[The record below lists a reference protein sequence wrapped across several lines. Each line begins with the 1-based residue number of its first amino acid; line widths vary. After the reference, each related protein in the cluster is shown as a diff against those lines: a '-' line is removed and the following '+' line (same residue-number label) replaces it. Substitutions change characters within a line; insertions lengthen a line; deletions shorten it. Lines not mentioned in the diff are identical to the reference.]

1 MEIGKKEILFLILLQ
16 FAWVLD
22 CYGTHMC
29 YIKPND
35 NRECP
40 GNPCY
45 TIDHYLQYPATYF
58 KSNTTFYFLQGTHR
72 INQSII
78 AKSLKLSHSHL
89 ALVGQSPYPNNLTS
103 NTTLGNM
110 QPVIKCATR
119 FAFSF
124 YFAQSILIAN
134 LSFISCG
141 AVDPFIGFTAA
152 LIFVFT
158 TDVNIIG
165 VSVQNSTGFGVYM
178 LKVLGNSQ
186 IAYSSFIANRG
197 DDKHVGG
204 NLFLNF
210 YSYSTED
217 DCKDPVH
224 FTIQSSEFKGGNNLY
239 PASLVS
245 PGCYVEIDKLCV
257 DIFIQIDD
265 VVMSENGRMHDD
277 PSCEGGNLGI
287 LVNEPKN
294 SIGPSYHISITNSH
308 FENGYAERGS
318 GIFFFATGKYSCEN
332 ETHSAFNTLMILNT
346 SITGNVASAASGGI
360 SIALKAVCQLYRI
373 KLSNVT
379 FRNNRVTGTSTKY
392 SGEVNYGS
400 MGLVVASKTFKSH
413 SISVKNCI
421 FHSGVA
427 EKTGG
432 LGIVFLHTSAYSG
445 YTRRECNTHPQV
457 IIVNCR
463 FISNVGLWYTGLNI
477 HFARDSILP
486 CTGSPSIEDTVRI
499 RDCTFLNNSGYHSM
513 AIMIVDAAHLA
524 ISPSRFK
531 VENVSFYNSHLPST
545 DMHWHNIGSVYQNTA
560 AAAVLLYG
568 IQNVTFASCTFHNNY
583 VTALLAY
590 ESNIYFNGNM
600 TFSDNR
606 GWNGGALALFG
617 SFLIPKPNTKMYFHN
632 NHAEKRGGAFYVEN
646 YMVFSI
652 LHPCFLQPTL
662 LNNKPFSETG
672 IAAYF
677 SNNTAGVAGS
687 VLYGGYIERCYLL
700 PYSVIATAF
709 QNSRMILKELF
720 FNHTTQNDL
729 SVIASDPIGVCFCA
743 NGKLDCVR
751 KVAVKEVLP
760 GGTFETSVAVVGQTN
775 GIVPGVVHAR
785 FINNTELHSLDY
797 LEYSQNVNQSCTTL
811 KYSLFSNQDHEWL
824 ELTAE
829 SPDPQRVPFAFP
841 LISIH
846 LLPCPPGFNLSGI
859 PGRCSCASTLA
870 EHGYQCNIRTQSIH
884 RPSQVWVGCN
894 YHFKANSCNNTC
906 GVMVHTHCP
915 LDYCKQQ
922 DIELNLKHPDA
933 QCALNHSGILCGKCQ
948 PGLSLAFGTSR
959 CLQCSNAYLAL
970 FLAFVAAGLVLVV
983 LLSWCNLTVSEGTL
997 NALILYANIIQ
1008 ASRPTFLPGGE
1019 INILTV
1025 FVAWLNLDL
1034 GIETCFFNSMDM
1046 YAKAWLQFA
1055 FPAYI
1060 WILVALMIVL
1070 SHYYTTVARLV
1081 GQNAPKVLATLFLLS
1096 YAKLLRA
1103 VLIILSFT
1111 YLTYPDGHLKPV
1123 WLYDGDVDY
1132 LKGKHIPLFIA
1143 ALLISIAFLLPYT
1156 FVVFSMQW
1164 LRKKSNYRM
1173 LVWVRKLKPVFDP
1186 YGGPYKDK
1194 CQFWTGLLLVIR
1206 VILFLGFATN
1216 SSGNKALNLIIIIIA
1231 VIVLLSAQ
1239 VALFP
1244 GVYKSR
1250 TLDSLDV
1257 SFILNLGVLST
1268 TTLYLRLISGNTAT
1282 PVFVS
1287 IAIAFTTFTLIML
1300 YHIYKYTCIHTIWH
1314 NVFVFKSPTNIRC
1327 CRDGHGL
1334 HIHTTESDEN
1344 ENHNIEYIELE
1355 QQPIK
1360 PAIRHVRTQRLTYDE
1375 DGELMLV
1382 TDN

>member
-1 MEIGKKEILFLILLQ
+1 MEVLFLVLLLL
-16 FAWVLD
+16 AHVLD
-22 CYGTHMC
+22 CYGTHAC
-29 YIKPND
+29 YITPND
-35 NRECP
+35 DGQCP

-45 TIDHYLQYPATYF
+45 TVDHYLQYPAIYF
-58 KSNTTFYFLQGTHR
+58 KSNTTFYFLQGIHTIDR
-72 INQSII
+72 PIL
-78 AKSLKLSHSHL
+78 AKTLKMSHL
-89 ALVGQSPYPNNLTS
+89 ALVGQPPYSNNLTS
-103 NTTLGNM
+103 NKSLGNM
-110 QPVIKCATR
+110 QPIIKCATR

-124 YFAQSILIAN
+124 YFARSILIAN
-134 LSFISCG
+134 LTLISCG
-141 AVDPFIGFTAA
+141 AEDSFIGYTAA
-152 LIFVFT
+152 VMFVLS

-165 VSVQNSTGFGVYM
+165 VSIQNSTGFGVFM
-178 LKVLGNSQ
+178 LNVLGNSQ
-186 IAYSSFIANRG
+186 IAYSRFIANRG
-197 DDKHVGG
+197 DDKYVGG
-204 NLFLNF
+204 NLFLSF
-210 YSYSTED
+210 YSTGD
-217 DCKDPVH
+217 DCKHPVH
-224 FTIQSSEFKGGNNLY
+224 FTIQSSEFRGGNNLF
-239 PASLVS
+239 PASRVS
-245 PGCYVEIDKLCV
+245 PGCNVEIEELCV
-257 DIFIQIDD
+257 DIFIQIND
-265 VVMSENGRMHDD
+265 VIMSENGRMHDD
-277 PSCEGGNLGI
+277 PSYEGGNLGI

-294 SIGPSYHISITNSH
+294 TTGARCHISITNSH
-308 FENGYAERGS
+308 FGNGYAERGG
-318 GIFFFATGKYSCEN
+318 GIFFFASVKYPCEN
-332 ETHSAFNTLMILNT
+332 EAHSTFNTLRILNT
-346 SITGNVASAASGGI
+346 SITGNTASAASGGI
-360 SIALKAVCQLYRI
+360 SITLKSVCQLYRI
-373 KLSNVT
+373 KLGNVT
-379 FRNNRVTGTSTKY
+379 FRNNRVTGTSSRY
-392 SGEVNYGS
+392 VGEVNYGS
-400 MGLVVASKTFKSH
+400 MGLVVVSKTFKSH
-413 SISVKNCI
+413 SIVVENCI

-427 EKTGG
+427 EKAGG

-445 YTRRECNTHPQV
+445 YTHRKCNTHPQV
-457 IIVNCR
+457 IIVNSH
-463 FISNVGLWYTGLNI
+463 FINNVGLWYTGLDI

-486 CTGSPSIEDTVRI
+486 CTGSPSIEDTIRI
-499 RDCTFLNNSGYHSM
+499 QDCTFLDNSGYHSM
-513 AIMIVDAAHLA
+513 AIMIVDAAHLG
-524 ISPSRFK
+524 ISPSHFK
-531 VENVSFYNSHLPST
+531 VENVSFYNSRLPSA

-568 IQNVTFASCTFHNNY
+568 IQNVTFVSCTFRNNR

-590 ESNIYFNGNM
+590 ESNMYFHGTM
-600 TFSDNR
+600 TFLDNR

-662 LNNKPFSETG
+662 LNDKPFTETG

-687 VLYGGYIERCYLL
+687 VLYGGYIDQCYLL
-700 PYSVIATAF
+700 PYSVITTAL

-743 NGKLDCVR
+743 NGKLDCER
-751 KVAVKEVLP
+751 KVVVKEVLP
-760 GGTFETSVAVVGQTN
+760 GGTFEATVVVVGQSN

-785 FINNTELHSLDY
+785 FINNTELHSLDH

-811 KYSLFSNQDHEWL
+811 NYSVFSNQDYEWL

-841 LISIH
+841 LINIH
-846 LLPCPPGFNLSGI
+846 LLPCPPGFSLSGI
-859 PGRCSCASTLA
+859 PGRCSCASALA
-870 EHGYQCNIRTQSIH
+870 KHGYQCDIHTQSIQ

-894 YHFKANSCNNTC
+894 YHFTANYPNNTC

-922 DIELNLKHPDA
+922 DTVLNLEHPDA
-933 QCALNHSGILCGKCQ
+933 QCALNHSGILCGKCR

-959 CLQCSNAYLAL
+959 CLKCSNAYLAL
-970 FLAFVAAGLVLVV
+970 LLAFVAAGLVLVA
-983 LLSWCNLTVSEGTL
+983 LLLWCNLSVSEGTL

-1008 ASRPTFLPGGE
+1008 ASRPTFLPGDK
-1019 INILTV
+1019 INVLTV

-1111 YLTYPDGHLKPV
+1111 YLTYPDGHWKAV

-1132 LKGKHIPLFIA
+1132 FKGKHIPLFIA
-1143 ALLISIAFLLPYT
+1143 ALLISITFLLPYT

-1164 LRKKSNYRM
+1164 LRRKSRHRM
-1173 LVWVRKLKPVFDP
+1173 LVWVRRLKPVFDP

-1194 CQFWTGLLLVIR
+1194 CQFWTGLLLVVR
-1206 VILFLGFATN
+1206 GILFLGFATN
-1216 SSGNKALNLIIIIIA
+1216 SSGNKALDLIIIIIA
-1231 VIVLLSAQ
+1231 VMVLLSAQ
-1239 VALFP
+1239 IAFFS

-1257 SFILNLGVLST
+1257 SFTLNLGILST
-1268 TTLYLRLISGNTAT
+1268 TTLYLRLISGNAAI

-1287 IAIAFTTFTLIML
+1287 IAIAFTTFILIML
-1300 YHIYKYTCIHTIWH
+1300 YHIYKYTGIHTICH
-1314 NVFVFKSPTNIRC
+1314 NVLAFLTKIRR
-1327 CRDGHGL
+1327 CRDEHGI

-1344 ENHNIEYIELE
+1344 GNHDVEFVELE
-1355 QQPIK
+1355 QRPIK
-1360 PAIRHVRTQRLTYDE
+1360 PPARQVRTQRLTYDE